1 MRTPATWSPSKLWR
15 DMYLLRVWRATL
27 KAFKDVDQ
35 HHLLAFAGSLA
46 YYFFMS
52 LIPFL
57 VLLASLLVYV
67 PIPGLF
73 DTILAGMSRMVPPDS
88 MAMVRRVIDDMI
100 QTRSAGFL
108 SFGITGTVWSAS
120 GGFSAMIEA
129 LNVAYD
135 VQEGRPFWKT
145 RSLAVLLTIM
155 VGTLVC
161 ILLFAMIFGPHWGGA
176 LAAKLQLSPLFTESW
191 FYFRWV
197 LAAVCALL
205 SVELIYYLAPN
216 VVQRHFLQTIPGSAI
231 AVMLWILASYLLSFY
246 LQHFAQLSK
255 SYGTLG
261 AVVGLL
267 LWFYVTSAAILIG
280 AEVNAELAKAV
291 GKEPPVKEAVEPGK
305 EEQPQ
310 FRRAS

>member
-1 MRTPATWSPSKLWR
+1 
-15 DMYLLRVWRATL
+15 MYLLRVWRAFL
-27 KAFKDVDQ
+27 KALKDVDQ
-35 HHLLAFAGSLA
+35 HHLLAFAGGLA

-57 VLLASLLVYV
+57 IFLASLLAYV

-73 DTILAGMSRMVPPDS
+73 DYILGGLAHMVPPDS
-88 MAMVRRVIDDMI
+88 MEMVRKVLADLIHTNRK
-100 QTRSAGFL
+100 GFL
-108 SFGITGTVWSAS
+108 SFGIIGTIWSAS

-135 VQEGRPFWKT
+135 AQEGRPFWKT
-145 RSLAVLLTIM
+145 KPLAVLLTII
-155 VGTLVC
+155 VGALVT
-161 ILLFAMIFGPHWGGA
+161 ILLFAMFFGPQWGGT
-176 LAAKLQLSPLFTESW
+176 LAAKLHISPLFTAGW

-205 SVELIYYLAPN
+205 SVEIIYYVAPN
-216 VVQRHFLQTIPGSAI
+216 VEQRRFLQTIPGSVI
-231 AVMLWILASYLLSFY
+231 AVLLWLGASYALGFY

-261 AVVGLL
+261 AVVALL
-267 LWFYVTSAAILIG
+267 LWFYLSSAAILIG
-280 AEVNAELAKAV
+280 AEVNAELAKAA

-305 EEQPQ
+305 EEIPQ
-310 FRRAS
+310 IRRAS

>member
-1 MRTPATWSPSKLWR
+1 
-15 DMYLLRVWRATL
+15 MYLLRVWRALL

-52 LIPFL
+52 LVPFL
-57 VLLASLLVYV
+57 IFLASLLVYI
-67 PIPGLF
+67 PIHGLF
-73 DTILAGMSRMVPPDS
+73 DYVLGGLSHMLPADS
-88 MAMVRRVIDDMI
+88 MTAVRQVVTDLIK
-100 QTRSAGFL
+100 TNSKGFL
-108 SFGITGTVWSAS
+108 SFGIIGTVWSAS

-145 RSLAVLLTIM
+145 RPLAVLLTIV
-155 VGTLVC
+155 VGALVT
-161 ILLFAMIFGPHWGGA
+161 ILLFAMFFGPHWGGE
-176 LAAKLQLSPLFTESW
+176 LAAKLNLGPMFTKTW

-197 LAAVCALL
+197 LAAVCALT

-216 VVQRHFLQTIPGSAI
+216 VEQRRFLRTVPGSVI
-231 AVMLWILASYLLSFY
+231 AVALWVGASYVLGFY

-255 SYGTLG
+255 SYGALG

-267 LWFYVTSAAILIG
+267 LWFYVSSAAILIG
-280 AEVNAELAKAV
+280 AEVNAELAKAA
-291 GKEPPVKEAVEPGK
+291 GKEPPVKEAVEPGE

-310 FRRAS
+310 VRRAS

>member
-1 MRTPATWSPSKLWR
+1 
-15 DMYLLRVWRATL
+15 MYLMRIWRAVL
-27 KAFKDVDQ
+27 KAFNDVDQ

-57 VLLASLLVYV
+57 IFLASLLHYI

-73 DTILAGMSRMVPPDS
+73 DQILHGLSYMLPPESMTMVSKVLSDLLN
-88 MAMVRRVIDDMI
+88 
-100 QTRSAGFL
+100 TTGKGLL
-108 SFGITGTVWSAS
+108 SFGIIGTIWSAS

-145 RSLAVLLTIM
+145 RSLAVLLTVI
-155 VGTLVC
+155 VGALVTV
-161 ILLFAMIFGPHWGGA
+161 LLFAMIFGPHWGGEV
-176 LAAKLQLSPLFTESW
+176 AAKLGLSPEFTAAW
-191 FYFRWV
+191 LYFRFV
-197 LAAVCALL
+197 LAGACALL
-205 SVELIYYLAPN
+205 AVEVIYYLGPN
-216 VVQRHFLQTIPGSAI
+216 VQQHRFVQTIPGSVI
-231 AVMLWILASYLLSFY
+231 AVVLWVGASYILGFY
-246 LQHFAQLSK
+246 LEHFAQLSK

-267 LWFYVTSAAILIG
+267 LWFYVSSAAILIG

-305 EEQPQ
+305 EETPQ

>member
-1 MRTPATWSPSKLWR
+1 
-15 DMYLLRVWRATL
+15 MYLMRIWRATVT
-27 KAFKDVDQ
+27 AFKDVDQ
-35 HHLLAFAGSLA
+35 HHLLAFAGSLS

-57 VLLASLLVYV
+57 IFLASLLVYI

-73 DTILAGMSRMVPPDS
+73 DYILGGLSHMFPADS
-88 MAMVRRVIDDMI
+88 MAMIRKVLADLAN
-100 QTRSAGFL
+100 TSSKGLL
-108 SFGITGTVWSAS
+108 SFGIIGTIWSAS

-145 RSLAVLLTIM
+145 RPLAVLLTII
-155 VGTLVC
+155 VGALVT
-161 ILLFAMIFGPHWGGA
+161 ILLFAMFFGPEWGGE
-176 LAAKLQLSPLFTESW
+176 LAAKLHLSPLFTTTW

-197 LAAVCALL
+197 LAAMCALL
-205 SVELIYYLAPN
+205 SVEVIYFLAPN
-216 VVQRHFLQTIPGSAI
+216 VEQRRFGRTIPGSVI
-231 AVMLWILASYLLSFY
+231 AVVLWVAASYLLGFY

-267 LWFYVTSAAILIG
+267 LWLYVSSAAILIG
-280 AEVNAELAKAV
+280 AEVNAELAKAA
-291 GKEPPVKEAVEPGK
+291 GKAPPVKQAVEPGK

-310 FRRAS
+310 IRRAS

>member
-1 MRTPATWSPSKLWR
+1 
-15 DMYLLRVWRATL
+15 MYLLRVWRAFL
-27 KAFKDVDQ
+27 KALKDVDQ

-57 VLLASLLVYV
+57 IFLASLLVLV

-73 DTILAGMSRMVPPDS
+73 DYILGGLSHMLPSESMV
-88 MAMVRRVIDDMI
+88 MVQKVLADMMK
-100 QTRSAGFL
+100 TNSKGFL
-108 SFGITGTVWSAS
+108 SFGIIGTIWSAS

-145 RSLAVLLTIM
+145 RPLAVLLTIL
-155 VGTLVC
+155 VGALVT
-161 ILLFAMIFGPHWGGA
+161 ILLFAMFFGPHWGGA
-176 LAAKLQLSPLFTESW
+176 VAAKLNLSPLFTQTW

-197 LAAVCALL
+197 LAAICALL
-205 SVELIYYLAPN
+205 SVEVIYYLAPN
-216 VVQRHFLQTIPGSAI
+216 VEQRHFLQTIPGSVI
-231 AVMLWILASYLLSFY
+231 AVILWMAASYVLGFY

-305 EEQPQ
+305 EETPQ
-310 FRRAS
+310 VRRAS

>member
-1 MRTPATWSPSKLWR
+1 
-15 DMYLLRVWRATL
+15 MYLKRIWRAIL
-27 KAFKDVDQ
+27 KAIKDLDQ

-57 VLLASLLVYV
+57 IFLGSLLRYI
-67 PIPGLF
+67 PISGLF
-73 DTILAGMSRMVPPDS
+73 NEIMNGLSYMLPADS
-88 MAMVRRVIDDMI
+88 MTMVSKVLGDMMKSSG
-100 QTRSAGFL
+100 TGFL
-108 SFGITGTVWSAS
+108 SFGAIGTIWSAS

-135 VQEGRPFWKT
+135 VQEGRPYWKT
-145 RSLAVLLTIM
+145 RSLAVLLTIV
-155 VGTLVC
+155 VGALVTV
-161 ILLFAMIFGPHWGGA
+161 LLFAMIFGPHWGGA
-176 LAAKLQLSPLFTESW
+176 LAAKLGLSPVFTTAW
-191 FYFRWV
+191 MYFRFI
-197 LAAVCALL
+197 LAAACALL
-205 SVELIYYLAPN
+205 SVEMIYYLAPN
-216 VVQRHFLQTIPGSAI
+216 VEQRRFLQTVPGSVT
-231 AVMLWILASYLLSFY
+231 AVVLWVAASYVLGFY

-255 SYGTLG
+255 TYGTLG

-267 LWFYVTSAAILIG
+267 LWFYVSSAAILIG

-291 GKEPPVKEAVEPGK
+291 GKQPPVKEAVEPGK

>member
-1 MRTPATWSPSKLWR
+1 
-15 DMYLLRVWRATL
+15 MYLKRIGRAVI

-57 VLLASLLVYV
+57 IFLASLLHY
-67 PIPGLF
+67 IPVTGLF
-73 DTILAGMSRMVPPDS
+73 DEILRGLGYMLPADS
-88 MAMVRRVIDDMI
+88 MTLVRKVLADLMN
-100 QTRSAGFL
+100 SSGKGFL
-108 SFGITGTVWSAS
+108 SFGILGTIWSAS

-145 RSLAVLLTIM
+145 RSLAVLLTVV
-155 VGTLVC
+155 VGALVTV
-161 ILLFAMIFGPHWGGA
+161 LLFAMIFGPHWGA
-176 LAAKLQLSPLFTESW
+176 ELAAKLNVGPLFTAAW
-191 FYFRWV
+191 MYFRFV
-197 LAAVCALL
+197 LAAMCALL
-205 SVELIYYLAPN
+205 SVEVIYYLGPN
-216 VVQRHFLQTIPGSAI
+216 VEQRRFIQTIPGSFI
-231 AVMLWILASYLLSFY
+231 AVVLWVGASYVLGFY
-246 LQHFAQLSK
+246 LEHFAQLSK

-261 AVVGLL
+261 AVVALL
-267 LWFYVTSAAILIG
+267 LWFYVSSAAILIG

-305 EEQPQ
+305 EEIPQ

>member
-1 MRTPATWSPSKLWR
+1 MYLMRLWR
-15 DMYLLRVWRATL
+15 AIL

-57 VLLASLLVYV
+57 IFLASLLHYV
-67 PIPGLF
+67 PVKGLF
-73 DTILAGMSRMVPPDS
+73 DEILNGLSYMFPADS
-88 MAMVRRVIDDMI
+88 MTMVRKVLGDMMNS
-100 QTRSAGFL
+100 TGRGFL
-108 SFGITGTVWSAS
+108 SFGLIGTIWSAS

-145 RSLAVLLTIM
+145 RSLAVLLTVV
-155 VGTLVC
+155 VGALVTV
-161 ILLFAMIFGPHWGGA
+161 LLFAMIFGPHWGGA
-176 LAAKLQLSPLFTESW
+176 LAARLGVSPLFTDVWMW
-191 FYFRWV
+191 FRFV
-197 LAAVCALL
+197 LAACCALL

-216 VVQRHFLQTIPGSAI
+216 VEQRRFLQTIPGSFT
-231 AVMLWILASYLLSFY
+231 AVLLWIGASYVLGFY
-246 LQHFAQLSK
+246 LEHFAQLSK

-267 LWFYVTSAAILIG
+267 LWFYVSSAAILIG
-280 AEVNAELAKAV
+280 AEVNA
-291 GKEPPVKEAVEPGK
+291 
-305 EEQPQ
+305 
-310 FRRAS
+310 

>member
-1 MRTPATWSPSKLWR
+1 
-15 DMYLLRVWRATL
+15 MYLMRIWRAVL

-57 VLLASLLVYV
+57 IFLASLLHYV
-67 PIPGLF
+67 PVQGLF
-73 DTILAGMSRMVPPDS
+73 DEILRGLSYMLPAES
-88 MAMVRRVIDDMI
+88 MTLVQKVLTDMMN
-100 QTRSAGFL
+100 TTGTGFL
-108 SFGITGTVWSAS
+108 SFGIIGTIWSAS

-145 RSLAVLLTIM
+145 RSLAVLLTIV
-155 VGTLVC
+155 VGALVTV
-161 ILLFAMIFGPHWGGA
+161 LLFAMIFGPHWGGA
-176 LAAKLQLSPLFTESW
+176 LAAKLNLSPLFTVTW
-191 FYFRWV
+191 LYFRFV
-197 LAAVCALL
+197 LAAACALM
-205 SVELIYYLAPN
+205 SVEVIYYLGPN
-216 VVQRHFLQTIPGSAI
+216 VEQRRFLQTVPGSFI
-231 AVMLWILASYLLSFY
+231 AVVLWVAASYVLGFY
-246 LQHFAQLSK
+246 LEHFAQLSK

-267 LWFYVTSAAILIG
+267 LWFYVSSAAILIG
-280 AEVNAELAKAV
+280 AEVNAEMAKAV

-305 EEQPQ
+305 EETPQ

>member
-1 MRTPATWSPSKLWR
+1 
-15 DMYLLRVWRATL
+15 MYFKRIWRAIL
-27 KAFKDVDQ
+27 KAIKDLDQ

-57 VLLASLLVYV
+57 IFLGSLLRYI
-67 PIPGLF
+67 PISGLF
-73 DTILAGMSRMVPPDS
+73 NEILNGLSYMLPADS
-88 MAMVRRVIDDMI
+88 MTMVSKVLSDMMNS
-100 QTRSAGFL
+100 TGKGFL
-108 SFGITGTVWSAS
+108 SFGAIGTIWSAS

-135 VQEGRPFWKT
+135 VQEGRPYWKT
-145 RSLAVLLTIM
+145 RSLAVLLTIV
-155 VGTLVC
+155 VGALVTV
-161 ILLFAMIFGPHWGGA
+161 LLFAMIFGPHWGGV
-176 LAAKLQLSPLFTESW
+176 LAAKLGLSPVFTATW
-191 FYFRWV
+191 MYLRFV
-197 LAAVCALL
+197 LAAACALL
-205 SVELIYYLAPN
+205 SVEIIYYLAPN
-216 VVQRHFLQTIPGSAI
+216 VEQRRFLQTVPGSVT
-231 AVMLWILASYLLSFY
+231 AVVLWVAASYVLGFY

-255 SYGTLG
+255 TYGTLG

-267 LWFYVTSAAILIG
+267 LWFYVSSAAILIG

>member
-1 MRTPATWSPSKLWR
+1 
-15 DMYLLRVWRATL
+15 MYLRRVWRALL
-27 KAFKDVDQ
+27 KAFKDMDQ

-57 VLLASLLVYV
+57 IFLASLLVYV
-67 PIPGLF
+67 PIPGIF
-73 DTILAGMSRMVPPDS
+73 DYILGGLSHMLPSDS
-88 MAMVRRVIDDMI
+88 MAMVRKVVVDLI
-100 QTRSAGFL
+100 TTNHKGFL
-108 SFGITGTVWSAS
+108 SFGIIGTIWSAS

-145 RSLAVLLTIM
+145 RPLAVLLTII
-155 VGTLVC
+155 VGALVTV
-161 ILLFAMIFGPHWGGA
+161 LLFAMIFGPHWGSL
-176 LAAKLQLSPLFTESW
+176 LAAKMNLSPLFTKTW

-197 LAAVCALL
+197 LAAMCAVLA
-205 SVELIYYLAPN
+205 VEIIYYLAPN
-216 VVQRHFLQTIPGSAI
+216 VEQRRFIRTIPGSVI
-231 AVMLWILASYLLSFY
+231 AVILWMAASYGLGFY

-261 AVVGLL
+261 AIVGLL

-280 AEVNAELAKAV
+280 AEVNAELARAV
-291 GKEPPVKEAVEPGK
+291 GKEPPVKQAVEPGK
-305 EEQPQ
+305 EEEPQ
-310 FRRAS
+310 VRRAS

>member
-1 MRTPATWSPSKLWR
+1 
-15 DMYLLRVWRATL
+15 MYLKRVGRAFL
-27 KAFKDVDQ
+27 KALKDVDQ

-57 VLLASLLVYV
+57 VFLASLLIYI

-73 DTILAGMSRMVPPDS
+73 DYILGGLSHMFPADS
-88 MAMVRRVIDDMI
+88 MAMVRKVLADLAN
-100 QTRSAGFL
+100 TSSKGLL
-108 SFGITGTVWSAS
+108 SFGVIGTIWSAS

-145 RSLAVLLTIM
+145 RPLAVLLAIV
-155 VGTLVC
+155 VGALVTV
-161 ILLFAMIFGPHWGGA
+161 LLFAMFFGPRWGGE
-176 LAAKLQLSPLFTESW
+176 LAAKLNLSPLFTATW
-191 FYFRWV
+191 LYFRWV
-197 LAAVCALL
+197 LAAMCALL
-205 SVELIYYLAPN
+205 SVEVIYYLAPN
-216 VVQRHFLQTIPGSAI
+216 VEQRRFLQTVPGSMI
-231 AVMLWILASYLLSFY
+231 AVVLWVASSYLLGFY

-255 SYGTLG
+255 SYGSLG

-267 LWFYVTSAAILIG
+267 LWFYGSNAAILIG

-291 GKEPPVKEAVEPGK
+291 GKQPPVKEAVEPGK

-310 FRRAS
+310 IRRAS

>member
-1 MRTPATWSPSKLWR
+1 MYLMRLWR
-15 DMYLLRVWRATL
+15 AVL
-27 KAFKDVDQ
+27 KAFRDVDQ

-57 VLLASLLVYV
+57 IFLACLLHYI
-67 PIPGLF
+67 PISGLF
-73 DTILAGMSRMVPPDS
+73 EDILHGLSYMLPAES
-88 MAMVRRVIDDMI
+88 MTMMRKVLSDMMNS
-100 QTRSAGFL
+100 TGTGFL
-108 SFGITGTVWSAS
+108 SFGIIGTIWSAS

-135 VQEGRPFWKT
+135 VQEGRAFWKR
-145 RSLAVLLTIM
+145 RSLAVLLTIV
-155 VGTLVC
+155 VGALVTV
-161 ILLFAMIFGPHWGGA
+161 LLFAMIFGPHWGGA
-176 LAAKLQLSPLFTESW
+176 LAAKLGVSPEFTDIW
-191 FYFRWV
+191 LYFRFA
-197 LAAVCALL
+197 LAAMCALL

-216 VVQRHFLQTIPGSAI
+216 VEQRRFLQTVPGSFT
-231 AVMLWILASYLLSFY
+231 AVVLWVGASYVLGFY
-246 LQHFAQLSK
+246 LEHFAQLSR

-261 AVVGLL
+261 AVVALL
-267 LWFYVTSAAILIG
+267 LWFYVSSAAILIG

-305 EEQPQ
+305 EEVPQ

>member
-1 MRTPATWSPSKLWR
+1 
-15 DMYLLRVWRATL
+15 MYLLRVWKAFL
-27 KAFKDVDQ
+27 KALKDVDQ
-35 HHLLAFAGSLA
+35 HHLLAFAGSLS

-57 VLLASLLVYV
+57 IFLASLLAYIQ
-67 PIPGLF
+67 IPGLF
-73 DTILAGMSRMVPPDS
+73 DRVLGGLSYMLPGDS
-88 MAMVRRVIDDMI
+88 MMMVRKVLTDLIS
-100 QTRSAGFL
+100 TNSKGFL
-108 SFGITGTVWSAS
+108 SFGIIGTIWSAS

-145 RSLAVLLTIM
+145 RPLAVLLTIL
-155 VGTLVC
+155 VGALVT
-161 ILLFAMIFGPHWGGA
+161 ILLFAMFFGPHWGAA
-176 LAAKLQLSPLFTESW
+176 LAAKLNLSPLFTKSW

-205 SVELIYYLAPN
+205 SVEIIYYLAPN
-216 VVQRHFLQTIPGSAI
+216 VEQRRFMQTIPGSVI
-231 AVMLWILASYLLSFY
+231 AVMLWVGASYLLGFY

-280 AEVNAELAKAV
+280 AEVNAELAKAA
-291 GKEPPVKEAVEPGK
+291 GKEPPVREAVEPGK
-305 EEQPQ
+305 EEEPQ
-310 FRRAS
+310 IRRAS

>member
-1 MRTPATWSPSKLWR
+1 
-15 DMYLLRVWRATL
+15 MYLLRVWRATL
-27 KAFKDVDQ
+27 KAFKDLNQ
-35 HHLLAFAGSLA
+35 NHLLAFAGSLA

-52 LIPFL
+52 LVPFL
-57 VLLASLLVYV
+57 ILLASLLVYTR
-67 PIPGLF
+67 IPGLF
-73 DTILAGMSRMVPPDS
+73 DYILGGMSRLVPAES
-88 MAMVRRVIDDMI
+88 MIMVRKVLEDMI
-100 QTRSAGFL
+100 NTRSAGVL
-108 SFGITGTVWSAS
+108 SFGIIGTIWSAS

-145 RSLAVLLTIM
+145 RPLAVLLTII

-161 ILLFAMIFGPHWGGA
+161 ILLFAMFFGPHWGGD
-176 LAAKLQLSPLFTESW
+176 LAAKLNLSPLFTKAW
-191 FYFRWV
+191 FFFRWV

-205 SVELIYYLAPN
+205 SVEVIYYLAPN
-216 VVQRHFLQTIPGSAI
+216 VEQRHFLQTVPGSVI
-231 AVMLWILASYLLSFY
+231 AVTLWVSASYVLGFY

-280 AEVNAELAKAV
+280 AEINAELAKAV
-291 GKEPPVKEAVEPGK
+291 GKLPPVKEAVEPGK
-305 EEQPQ
+305 VEQPQ